1 MRYNVIKI
9 IQVLLEFSSRRIM
22 FVRFLKLVKIL
33 PKSVLG
39 IANVQKK
46 NMNKL
51 KVYNYSNERRWKCI
65 YKIPKDNN
73 L

>member
-1 MRYNVIKI
+1 
-9 IQVLLEFSSRRIM
+9 M

-51 KVYNYSNERRWKCI
+51 KVYNYFNERR
-65 YKIPKDNN
+65 
-73 L
+73 